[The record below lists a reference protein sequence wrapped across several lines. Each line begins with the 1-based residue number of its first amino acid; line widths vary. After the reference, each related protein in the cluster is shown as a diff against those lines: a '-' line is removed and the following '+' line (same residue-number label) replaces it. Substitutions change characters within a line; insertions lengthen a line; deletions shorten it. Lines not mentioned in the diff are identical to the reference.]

1 MYQNNIFLFFSPVA
15 LSKPYKPKGLDLVE
29 LRAVWAALP
38 LKFEND
44 VDERK
49 SEWRLKVY
57 HKTQLHPRWRWR
69 LH

>member
-1 MYQNNIFLFFSPVA
+1 VRCDSAFIARLHAVDLHNKFNCQ
-15 LSKPYKPKGLDLVE
+15 GLDLVE

-44 VDERK
+44 MDERK

-57 HKTQLHPRWRWR
+57 AHCFSESA
-69 LH
+69 